1 MNLKKIAGMCKSA
14 GSFHVTNIVN
24 DAGEV
29 TDQWVIL
36 GPAAYRVDNMGL
48 TANMLARF
56 AGIKGDQ
63 MDSYFLQDESREEA
77 DWMRDFP
84 KQRKDMEATRATLG
98 LIVDGREIRLYRV
111 YGAEDILPI
120 DTDYLAPLESK
131 DYFVRE
137 MEGKPVAE
145 YLLRRDATVTV
156 CHSKTPAGALWYEMN
171 ISDIVVGAAGLEF
184 PIKAETGH
192 ANAIIIDYGITKD
205 QKTGELHGDVKEAP
219 LFKYQTPVPGG
230 MGLMVRAALLLN
242 VLDAYK
248 WRRGLM

>member
-56 AGIKGDQ
+56 AGIKDTQ
-63 MDSYFLQDESREEA
+63 LDSYFLNDETREEA
-77 DWMRDFP
+77 DWMRDYP
-84 KQRKDMEATRATLG
+84 KQRKDMETVRATLG
-98 LIVDGREIRLYRV
+98 LIVGGREIRLYRV
-111 YGAEDILPI
+111 FGCDDILPI

-137 MEGKPVAE
+137 MEGKPVLA
-145 YLLRRDATVTV
+145 
-156 CHSKTPAGALWYEMN
+156 
-171 ISDIVVGAAGLEF
+171 
-184 PIKAETGH
+184 
-192 ANAIIIDYGITKD
+192 
-205 QKTGELHGDVKEAP
+205 VKEGMYIAAVIAP
-219 LFKYQTPVPGG
+219 YDAFGEKDGVPLP
-230 MGLMVRAALLLN
+230 GLKAALIE
-242 VLDAYK
+242 ATGI
-248 WRRGLM
+248 WR

>member
-48 TANMLARF
+48 TATMLARF
-56 AGIKGDQ
+56 AGIKDTQ
-63 MDSYFLQDESREEA
+63 LDSYFLNDETREEA
-77 DWMRDFP
+77 ELDAGLSQTAQGYGDC
-84 KQRKDMEATRATLG
+84 AGNSG
-98 LIVDGREIRLYRV
+98 LIIGGREIRLYRV

-137 MEGKPVAE
+137 MEGKPVLA
-145 YLLRRDATVTV
+145 
-156 CHSKTPAGALWYEMN
+156 
-171 ISDIVVGAAGLEF
+171 
-184 PIKAETGH
+184 
-192 ANAIIIDYGITKD
+192 
-205 QKTGELHGDVKEAP
+205 VKEGMYIAAVIAP
-219 LFKYQTPVPGG
+219 YDAFGEKDGVPLP
-230 MGLMVRAALLLN
+230 GLKAALIE
-242 VLDAYK
+242 ATGI
-248 WRRGLM
+248 WR